1 MVLPMAPFY
10 LVLIAPGINVQ
21 STGGATSGIFSM
33 QYVSRTKPPHSH
45 TFFISVN
52 WHNHSNK
59 LIMSDLVLTKSKSPS
74 MKDRWKDC
82 RYPPPPIWDMSCRGG
97 VWACGAPCWTDCEL
111 LFVGFPPA
119 LCCSFASKWSR
130 NAGLYCVL
138 LLPVLPRAATS
149 TQLIH
154 LLSSYSNNILIHLNQ
169 WFHQWISASV
179 LTIYLSDIYRYIC
192 QAMNICTYPYSEL
205 RHHLSGYSAL
215 FIWMKAILL
224 ANLLC

>member
-154 LLSSYSNNILIHLNQ
+154 LLSSYSNNICNSRFWYIWTSGFINEFRPVFLLFTLVIYTVIFVKLWIFVHIH
-169 WFHQWISASV
+169 
-179 LTIYLSDIYRYIC
+179 TLSYAIICPDILHSLYEWRQFY
-192 QAMNICTYPYSEL
+192 
-205 RHHLSGYSAL
+205 
-215 FIWMKAILL
+215 
-224 ANLLC
+224 